1 MYVIS
6 PAQPAYAHLATEKI
20 GPISMP
26 RRSPRDEG
34 FHSEPIISRSSKCR
48 IVFYG
53 YNKLIYDMF
62 NGRLVYL
69 INSIYTRT
77 RNCSKFSILRN
88 KVRRDATNKARDD
101 EIIDLSNCFFTK
113 NGSD

>member
-1 MYVIS
+1 VYVICQV
-6 PAQPAYAHLATEKI
+6 QPACAHLATEKI
-20 GPISMP
+20 GPISIP
-26 RRSPRDEG
+26 RRSRRDEG
-34 FHSEPIISRSSKCR
+34 IHSEPIISGSPKCR

-77 RNCSKFSILRN
+77 RNSSDFSTLHN
-88 KVRRDATNKARDD
+88 KVRSDATNKARDD
-101 EIIDLSNCFFTK
+101 EIIDLSDCFFTK
-113 NGSD
+113 DGSD